1 MNQAFALQT
10 RLLATF
16 SPEKARK
23 DLWAPIGLAFA
34 HPSRLCGDPGHGRRV
49 ICRVRP
55 LDGVADDTK
64 WTRITVG
71 RQRPTGR
78 RRRGCRA
85 SRKRPW
91 STESGRC
98 LEVPDDAEMAGQRR
112 HSEQFR
118 YFSVPL
124 PPIYGNLCQCI

>member
-78 RRRGCRA
+78 RRRGV
-85 SRKRPW
+85 SRVAKEAVERQVGP
-91 STESGRC
+91 
-98 LEVPDDAEMAGQRR
+98 VPRGAG
-112 HSEQFR
+112 
-118 YFSVPL
+118 
-124 PPIYGNLCQCI
+124 